1 MSLLI
6 EQCLNGLQLGVLL
19 FLISA
24 GLTLVFGIM
33 NFVNL
38 AHGSLFMLGAF
49 VTAWLMP
56 VLGNYFAAAAMAVLV
71 MMVLGIALEF
81 GLLRHF
87 YGRHHLD
94 HVLVTFGLVLIAN
107 ETSRRIWGAQGL
119 TVTLSETLGGSV
131 EIAPGVTYSLFKLI
145 SICTALAAGV
155 LLALLIGRTRLGMK
169 IRAGAHDREMTE
181 GLGIPIRRLFTV
193 VFGLGAA
200 LAGLAGALAVPIMSA
215 QVGMG
220 EDILI
225 LTFVVIVLG
234 GVGSVRGSFLAALMV
249 GMFDVLGRAYLPQIV
264 ALFTEPQTTPA
275 IAASLSSMLI
285 YVVMAV
291 ALIFRPQGL
300 FNWSGQ
306 R

>member
-19 FLISA
+19 FLISV

-49 VTAWLMP
+49 VTAWLTQ
-56 VLGNYFAAAAMAVLV
+56 VLGNYFAAAVLAALAMMLLGVL
-71 MMVLGIALEF
+71 LEF
-81 GLLRHF
+81 LLLRSF
-87 YGRHHLD
+87 YNRHHLD
-94 HVLVTFGLVLIAN
+94 HVLVTLGLVLIAN
-107 ETSRRIWGAQGL
+107 EASRKIWGAQGL
-119 TVTLSETLGGSV
+119 TVTLSETLGGSIEV
-131 EIAPGVTYSLFKLI
+131 APGVSYSVFKLI
-145 SICTALAAGV
+145 SIATALLAGV

-181 GLGIPIRRLFTV
+181 GLGVPINRLFTV

-249 GMFDVLGRAYLPQIV
+249 GMLDTLGRAYLPQFV
-264 ALFTEPQTTPA
+264 GLFAEPRTTSA

-285 YVVMAV
+285 YLVMTL
-291 ALIFRPQGL
+291 ALIVRPEGL
-300 FNWSGQ
+300 FSKA

>member
-6 EQCLNGLQLGVLL
+6 EQCLNGLQLGILL

-49 VTAWLMP
+49 VTAWLTP
-56 VLGNYFAAAAMAVLV
+56 LLGNYFVAAALAVLS
-71 MMVLGIALEF
+71 MMLLGLALEF
-81 GLLRHF
+81 GLLRSF

-107 ETSRRIWGAQGL
+107 EGTRRVWGAQGL
-119 TVTLSETLGGSV
+119 TVTLSDTLGSSV
-131 EIAPGVTYSLFKLI
+131 EIAPGVSYSLFKLI
-145 SICTALAAGV
+145 SIGAALLACL
-155 LLALLIGRTRLGMK
+155 LLALLIGRTRLGMR
-169 IRAGAHDREMTE
+169 IRAGANDREMIE
-181 GLGIPIRRLFTV
+181 GLGIPINLLFTV

-200 LAGLAGALAVPIMSA
+200 LAGLAGALAVPVMSA

-220 EDILI
+220 EEILI

-234 GVGSVRGSFLAALMV
+234 GIGSVKGSFLAALMV
-249 GMFDVLGRAYLPQIV
+249 GMFDVLGRAFLP
-264 ALFTEPQTTPA
+264 ALVGLFAPPQVTSA

-285 YVVMAV
+285 YIVMAI
-291 ALIFRPQGL
+291 ALIMRPQGL
-300 FNWSGQ
+300 FSKA

>member
-24 GLTLVFGIM
+24 GLSLVFGIM

-49 VTAWLMP
+49 LTAWLTQ
-56 VLGNYFAAAAMAVLV
+56 VLGSYFAAAALAMLSMMAA
-71 MMVLGIALEF
+71 GILLEF
-81 GLLRHF
+81 LLLRNF

-107 ETSRRIWGAQGL
+107 EGSRKIWGAQGL

-131 EIAPGVTYSLFKLI
+131 EIAPGVSYSLFKLV
-145 SICTALAAGV
+145 SIGTALLAGA

-181 GLGIPIRRLFTV
+181 GLGIPINRLFTV

-225 LTFVVIVLG
+225 LAFVVIVLG
-234 GVGSVRGSFLAALMV
+234 GVGSVRGSFMAALMV
-249 GMFDVLGRAYLPQIV
+249 GMLDTLGRAYLPQLV
-264 ALFTEPQTTPA
+264 GLFAEPQTTSA

-285 YVVMAV
+285 YVVMAL
-291 ALIFRPQGL
+291 ALIVRPQGL
-300 FNWSGQ
+300 FSKA

>member
-24 GLTLVFGIM
+24 GLSLVFGIM

-49 VTAWLMP
+49 LTAWLTQ
-56 VLGNYFAAAAMAVLV
+56 VLGSYFAAAALAVLS
-71 MMVLGIALEF
+71 MMAAGILLEF
-81 GLLRHF
+81 LLLRNF

-107 ETSRRIWGAQGL
+107 EGSRKIWGAQGL

-131 EIAPGVTYSLFKLI
+131 EIVPGVSYSLFKLV
-145 SICTALAAGV
+145 SIGTALLAGA

-181 GLGIPIRRLFTV
+181 GLGIPINRLFTV

-225 LTFVVIVLG
+225 LAFVVIVLG
-234 GVGSVRGSFLAALMV
+234 GVGSVRGSFMAALMV
-249 GMFDVLGRAYLPQIV
+249 GMLDTLGRAYLPQLV
-264 ALFTEPQTTPA
+264 GLFAEPQTTSA

-285 YVVMAV
+285 YVVMAL
-291 ALIFRPQGL
+291 ALIIRPQGL
-300 FNWSGQ
+300 FSKV

>member
-49 VTAWLMP
+49 VTAWLVP
-56 VLGNYFAAAAMAVLV
+56 LLGNYFAAAALAVLA
-71 MMVLGIALEF
+71 MLLLGLALEF

-107 ETSRRIWGAQGL
+107 ESTRRVWGAQGL
-119 TVTLSETLGGSV
+119 TVTLSDMLGRSV
-131 EIAPGVTYSLFKLI
+131 EIAPGVSYSLFKLI
-145 SICTALAAGV
+145 SIAAALLACV
-155 LLALLIGRTRLGMK
+155 LLALLIGKTRLGMR
-169 IRAGAHDREMTE
+169 IRAGAQDREMIE
-181 GLGIPIRRLFTV
+181 GLGIPINHLFTV

-200 LAGLAGALAVPIMSA
+200 LAGLAGALAVPVMSA

-220 EDILI
+220 EEILI

-234 GVGSVRGSFLAALMV
+234 GVGSVKGSFLAALMV
-249 GMFDVLGRAYLPQIV
+249 GMFDVLGRAFLP
-264 ALFTEPQTTPA
+264 ALVGLFASPQTTSA

-285 YVVMAV
+285 YIVMAI
-291 ALIFRPQGL
+291 ALIARPQGL
-300 FNWSGQ
+300 FSKV

>member
-24 GLTLVFGIM
+24 GLSLVFGIM

-49 VTAWLMP
+49 LTAWLTQ
-56 VLGNYFAAAAMAVLV
+56 VLGSYFAAAALAVLS
-71 MMVLGIALEF
+71 MMAAGILLEF
-81 GLLRHF
+81 LLLRNF

-107 ETSRRIWGAQGL
+107 EGSRIWGAQGL

-131 EIAPGVTYSLFKLI
+131 EIVPGVSYSLFKLV
-145 SICTALAAGV
+145 SIGTALLAGA

-181 GLGIPIRRLFTV
+181 GLGIPINRLFTV

-225 LTFVVIVLG
+225 LAFVVIVLG
-234 GVGSVRGSFLAALMV
+234 GVGSVRGSFMAALMV
-249 GMFDVLGRAYLPQIV
+249 GMLDTLGRAYLPQLV
-264 ALFTEPQTTPA
+264 GLFAEPQTTSA

-285 YVVMAV
+285 YVVMAL
-291 ALIFRPQGL
+291 ALIIRPQGL
-300 FNWSGQ
+300 FSKV

>member
-6 EQCLNGLQLGVLL
+6 EQCLNGLQLGILL

-49 VTAWLMP
+49 VTAWLTP
-56 VLGNYFAAAAMAVLV
+56 LLGNYFVAAALAVLS
-71 MMVLGIALEF
+71 MILLGLALEF
-81 GLLRHF
+81 GLLRSF

-107 ETSRRIWGAQGL
+107 EGTRRVWGAQGL
-119 TVTLSETLGGSV
+119 TVTLSDTLGSSV
-131 EIAPGVTYSLFKLI
+131 EIAPGVSYSLFKLI
-145 SICTALAAGV
+145 SIGAALLACL
-155 LLALLIGRTRLGMK
+155 LLALLIGRTRLGMR
-169 IRAGAHDREMTE
+169 IRAGANDREMIE
-181 GLGIPIRRLFTV
+181 GLGIPINLLFTV

-200 LAGLAGALAVPIMSA
+200 LAGLAGALAVPVMSA

-220 EDILI
+220 EEILI

-234 GVGSVRGSFLAALMV
+234 GVGSVKGSFLAALMV
-249 GMFDVLGRAYLPQIV
+249 GMFDVLGRAFLP
-264 ALFTEPQTTPA
+264 ALVGLFAPPQVTSA
-275 IAASLSSMLI
+275 NAATLSSMLI
-285 YVVMAV
+285 YIVMAI
-291 ALIFRPQGL
+291 ALIMRPQGL
-300 FNWSGQ
+300 FSKA

>member
-6 EQCLNGLQLGVLL
+6 EQCLNGLQLGILL

-49 VTAWLMP
+49 VTAWLTP
-56 VLGNYFAAAAMAVLV
+56 LLGNYFVAAALAVLS
-71 MMVLGIALEF
+71 MILLGLALEF
-81 GLLRHF
+81 GLLRSF

-107 ETSRRIWGAQGL
+107 EGTRRVWGAQGL
-119 TVTLSETLGGSV
+119 TVTLSDTLGSSV
-131 EIAPGVTYSLFKLI
+131 EIAPGVSYSLFKLI
-145 SICTALAAGV
+145 SIGAALLACL
-155 LLALLIGRTRLGMK
+155 LLALLIGRTRLGMR
-169 IRAGAHDREMTE
+169 IRAGANDREMIE
-181 GLGIPIRRLFTV
+181 GLGIPINLLFTV

-200 LAGLAGALAVPIMSA
+200 LAGLAGALAVPVMSA

-220 EDILI
+220 EEILI

-234 GVGSVRGSFLAALMV
+234 GVGSVKGSFLAALMV
-249 GMFDVLGRAYLPQIV
+249 GMFDVLGRAFLP
-264 ALFTEPQTTPA
+264 ALVGLFAPPQVTSA

-285 YVVMAV
+285 YIVMAI
-291 ALIFRPQGL
+291 ALIMRPQGL
-300 FNWSGQ
+300 FSKA

>member
-49 VTAWLMP
+49 VTAWLTP
-56 VLGNYFAAAAMAVLV
+56 LLGNYFAAAALAVLG
-71 MMVLGIALEF
+71 MMLLGLALEF

-107 ETSRRIWGAQGL
+107 EGTRRVWGAQGL
-119 TVTLSETLGGSV
+119 TVSLSDTLGSSID
-131 EIAPGVTYSLFKLI
+131 IAPGVSYSLFKLI
-145 SICTALAAGV
+145 SIGTALLACL
-155 LLALLIGRTRLGMK
+155 LLALLIGRTRLGMR
-169 IRAGAHDREMTE
+169 IRAGAHDREMIE
-181 GLGIPIRRLFTV
+181 GLGIPINRLFTV

-200 LAGLAGALAVPIMSA
+200 LAGLAGALAVPVMSA

-220 EDILI
+220 EEILI

-234 GVGSVRGSFLAALMV
+234 GVGSVKGSFLAALMV
-249 GMFDVLGRAYLPQIV
+249 GMFDVLGRAFFPALVGLFAPPQV
-264 ALFTEPQTTPA
+264 TSA

-285 YVVMAV
+285 YIVMAL
-291 ALIFRPQGL
+291 ALIVRPQGL
-300 FNWSGQ
+300 FSKA

>member
-24 GLTLVFGIM
+24 GLSLVFGIM

-49 VTAWLMP
+49 LTAWLTQ
-56 VLGNYFAAAAMAVLV
+56 VLGSYFAAAALAVLS
-71 MMVLGIALEF
+71 MMAAGILLELL
-81 GLLRHF
+81 LLRNF

-107 ETSRRIWGAQGL
+107 EGSRKIWGAQGL

-131 EIAPGVTYSLFKLI
+131 EIAPGVSYSLFKLV
-145 SICTALAAGV
+145 SIGTALLAGA

-181 GLGIPIRRLFTV
+181 GLGIPINRLFTV

-225 LTFVVIVLG
+225 LAFVVIVLG
-234 GVGSVRGSFLAALMV
+234 GVGSVRGSFMAALMV
-249 GMFDVLGRAYLPQIV
+249 GMLDTLGRAYLPQLV
-264 ALFTEPQTTPA
+264 GLFAEPQTTSA

-285 YVVMAV
+285 YVVMAL
-291 ALIFRPQGL
+291 ALIVRPQGL
-300 FNWSGQ
+300 FSKA

>member
-6 EQCLNGLQLGVLL
+6 EQCLNGLQLGILL

-49 VTAWLMP
+49 VTAWLTP
-56 VLGNYFAAAAMAVLV
+56 LLGNYFVAAALAVLS
-71 MMVLGIALEF
+71 MMLLGLALEF
-81 GLLRHF
+81 GLLRSF

-107 ETSRRIWGAQGL
+107 EGTRRVWGAQGL
-119 TVTLSETLGGSV
+119 TVTLSDTLGSSV
-131 EIAPGVTYSLFKLI
+131 EIAPGVSYSLFKLI
-145 SICTALAAGV
+145 SIGAALLASL
-155 LLALLIGRTRLGMK
+155 LLALLIGRTRLGMR
-169 IRAGAHDREMTE
+169 IRAGANDREMIE
-181 GLGIPIRRLFTV
+181 GLGIPINLLFTV

-200 LAGLAGALAVPIMSA
+200 LAGLAGALAVPVMSA

-220 EDILI
+220 EEILI

-234 GVGSVRGSFLAALMV
+234 GVGSVKGSFLAALMV
-249 GMFDVLGRAYLPQIV
+249 GMFDVLGRAFLP
-264 ALFTEPQTTPA
+264 ALVGLFAPPQVTSA

-285 YVVMAV
+285 YIVMAI
-291 ALIFRPQGL
+291 ALIMRPQGL
-300 FNWSGQ
+300 FSKA

>member
-6 EQCLNGLQLGVLL
+6 EQCLNGLQLGILL

-49 VTAWLMP
+49 VTAWLTP
-56 VLGNYFAAAAMAVLV
+56 LLGNYFVAAALAVLS
-71 MMVLGIALEF
+71 MMLLGLALEF
-81 GLLRHF
+81 GLLRSF

-107 ETSRRIWGAQGL
+107 EGTRRVWGAQGL
-119 TVTLSETLGGSV
+119 TVTLSDTLGSSV
-131 EIAPGVTYSLFKLI
+131 EIAPGVSYSLFKLI
-145 SICTALAAGV
+145 SIGAALLACL
-155 LLALLIGRTRLGMK
+155 LLALLIGRTRLGMR
-169 IRAGAHDREMTE
+169 IRAGANDREMIE
-181 GLGIPIRRLFTV
+181 GLGIPINLLFTV

-200 LAGLAGALAVPIMSA
+200 LAGLAGALAVPVMSA

-220 EDILI
+220 EEILI

-234 GVGSVRGSFLAALMV
+234 GVGSVKGSFLAALMV
-249 GMFDVLGRAYLPQIV
+249 GMFDVLGRAFLP
-264 ALFTEPQTTPA
+264 ALVGLFAPPQVTSA

-285 YVVMAV
+285 YIVMAI
-291 ALIFRPQGL
+291 ALIMRPQGL
-300 FNWSGQ
+300 FSKA

>member
-38 AHGSLFMLGAF
+38 AHGSLFMIGAF
-49 VTAWLMP
+49 MTAWLTP
-56 VLGNYFAAAAMAVLV
+56 LLGSYFTAAALAVLA
-71 MMVLGIALEF
+71 MLLLGVALEF

-107 ETSRRIWGAQGL
+107 ETSRRVWGAQGL
-119 TVTLSETLGGSV
+119 TVTLSDTLGSSV
-131 EIAPGVTYSLFKLI
+131 EIARGVSYSLFKLI
-145 SICTALAAGV
+145 SIAAALLACV
-155 LLALLIGRTRLGMK
+155 LLAILIGRTRLGMR
-169 IRAGAHDREMTE
+169 IRAGAQDKEMIE
-181 GLGIPIRRLFTV
+181 GLGIPINRLFTV

-200 LAGLAGALAVPIMSA
+200 LAGLAGSLAVPVMSA

-220 EDILI
+220 EEILI

-234 GVGSVRGSFLAALMV
+234 GVGSVRGSFLAALTV
-249 GMFDVLGRAYLPQIV
+249 GMFDVLGRAFLPALVGLV
-264 ALFTEPQTTPA
+264 AEPHTTSA

-285 YVVMAV
+285 YVVMAI
-291 ALIFRPQGL
+291 ALIGRPQGL
-300 FNWSGQ
+300 FSKA

>member
-6 EQCLNGLQLGVLL
+6 EQCLNGLQLGILL

-49 VTAWLMP
+49 VTAWLTP
-56 VLGNYFAAAAMAVLV
+56 LLGNYFVAAALAVLS
-71 MMVLGIALEF
+71 MMLLGLALEF
-81 GLLRHF
+81 GLLRSF

-107 ETSRRIWGAQGL
+107 EGTRRVWGAQGL
-119 TVTLSETLGGSV
+119 TVTLSDTLGSSV
-131 EIAPGVTYSLFKLI
+131 DIAPGVSYSLFKLI
-145 SICTALAAGV
+145 SIGAALLACL
-155 LLALLIGRTRLGMK
+155 LLALLIGRTRLGMR
-169 IRAGAHDREMTE
+169 IRAGANDREMIE
-181 GLGIPIRRLFTV
+181 GLGIPINLLFTV
-193 VFGLGAA
+193 VFGLGAT
-200 LAGLAGALAVPIMSA
+200 LAGLAGALAVPVMSA

-220 EDILI
+220 EEILI

-234 GVGSVRGSFLAALMV
+234 GVGSVKGSFLAALMV
-249 GMFDVLGRAYLPQIV
+249 GMFDVLGRAFLP
-264 ALFTEPQTTPA
+264 ALVGLFAPPQVTSA

-285 YVVMAV
+285 YIVMAI
-291 ALIFRPQGL
+291 ALIMRPQGL
-300 FNWSGQ
+300 FSKA